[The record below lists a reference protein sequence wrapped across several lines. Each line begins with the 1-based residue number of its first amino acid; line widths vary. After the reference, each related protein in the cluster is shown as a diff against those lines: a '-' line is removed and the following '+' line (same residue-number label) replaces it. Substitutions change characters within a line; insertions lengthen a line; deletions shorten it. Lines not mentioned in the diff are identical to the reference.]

1 MFLFVL
7 YLVLFYIQ
15 QEEGG
20 SDGEEY
26 EELDDR
32 WWGQGNPLPQKDL

>member
-7 YLVLFYIQ
+7 YLVPLSLLFYIQ

-32 WWGQGNPLPQKDL
+32 W